1 MIKKAEEIIGKAKKH
16 VAREFNYSDK
26 ILGSAWEYAMQI
38 THRTKKQIFMY
49 ESVCNLL
56 AVTINMQMEKEH
68 NRKKKIDS
76 ILLELSNATF
86 KKGDLIYYNLDS
98 ERCYGIVTEIKGKK
112 VWVLNLGDEKA
123 KEFQKETGCMPI
135 KDCTLESDWSK
146 IKGFKNIPNTKKPR
160 KWTVN
165 KTVDSDDGMV
175 VSKDEITLYYAL
187 YYAGEKYTIIE
198 AKDAYK
204 KLGASLKIHKRY
216 FS

>member
-1 MIKKAEEIIGKAKKH
+1 M
-16 VAREFNYSDK
+16 
-26 ILGSAWEYAMQI
+26 
-38 THRTKKQIFMY
+38 TK
-49 ESVCNLL
+49 
-56 AVTINMQMEKEH
+56 
-68 NRKKKIDS
+68 
-76 ILLELSNATF
+76 F

-98 ERCYGIVTEIKGKK
+98 ERCYGIVEEIVGEK
-112 VWVLNLGDEKA
+112 VWAYWQVHLGGKRSK
-123 KEFQKETGCMPI
+123 KEFKTYTCWMSI
-135 KDCTLESDWSK
+135 KDCTLEPDWSK
-146 IKGFKNIPNTKKPR
+146 IKGFKNIPKIANYGYTVPTSKKKPR